1 MTLLVVRRRRIDGL
15 ETLDL
20 ETYPLLVWLDSLAY
34 SIFLRRIP
42 TLTSSVVPARHHP
55 DRLDHLRGVLV
66 AGVARDEL
74 VGSVSFL
81 VPESKGAE
89 FSCYGYE
96 TDLF

>member
-1 MTLLVVRRRRIDGL
+1 M
-15 ETLDL
+15 DL

-34 SIFLRRIP
+34 SIFLQPIA
-42 TLTSSVVPARHHP
+42 TLTASVVPARHHP

-81 VPESKGAE
+81 VLESKGAQL
-89 FSCYGYE
+89 SQYGCE